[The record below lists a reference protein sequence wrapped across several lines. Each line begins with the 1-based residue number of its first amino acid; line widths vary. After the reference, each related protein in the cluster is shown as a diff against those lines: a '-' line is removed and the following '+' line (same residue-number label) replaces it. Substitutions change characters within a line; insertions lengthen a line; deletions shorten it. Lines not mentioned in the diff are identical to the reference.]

1 MEKHIGVMPRDE
13 YLELVQ
19 TLAFKILRAYW
30 VGKYPDNEKKMF
42 EKGGN
47 LVTTLCEEAQEVFN
61 KYYDEVDGEMLQA
74 FEMEHDVLT
83 DYMIRSKF

>member
-1 MEKHIGVMPRDE
+1 METHIGVMPRDE

-19 TLAFKILRAYW
+19 TLAIKVLRAYW
-30 VGKYPDNEKKMF
+30 EGRYPNKEKKMF

-47 LVTTLCEEAQEVFN
+47 YVTTLCEEAQEIFN

-74 FEMEHDVLT
+74 FEMKHDVPT